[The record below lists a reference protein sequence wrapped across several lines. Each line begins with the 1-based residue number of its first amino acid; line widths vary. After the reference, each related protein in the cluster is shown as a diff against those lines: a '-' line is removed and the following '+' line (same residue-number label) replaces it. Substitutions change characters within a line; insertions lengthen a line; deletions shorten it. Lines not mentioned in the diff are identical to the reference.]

1 MAQDNF
7 ELEKPLLSPIYY
19 LKKVLSNTHIN
30 FVGSVSKILENKV
43 SVIFL
48 PSYNTISESEM
59 LKLKDWVNKGG
70 ILIRFSDKSMIESRD
85 IFLDGNKSFIYI
97 RNMGKD
103 LSIQNKISIQNFDKN
118 SLFSSLTIPKD
129 LEFTKQ
135 LILDNLN
142 SEIKILASLQ
152 DQSPLISMKN
162 VGKGKV
168 ILFHVT
174 SNNEWSNLPLSSLF
188 QDLISKLLLISR
200 TEKDFSLKEMKIK
213 YIITS
218 SGELANPEKN
228 YYLNYDQ
235 MKKFYLLRLNL
246 LVFMK
251 IIIYQ
256 LH

>member
-1 MAQDNF
+1 MA
-7 ELEKPLLSPIYY
+7 
-19 LKKVLSNTHIN
+19 
-30 FVGSVSKILENKV
+30 SVSKILENKV

-48 PSYNTISESEM
+48 PSNKKISESEM

-70 ILIRFSDKSMIESRD
+70 ILIRFSDKNMIENSD

-103 LSIQNKISIQNFDKN
+103 LSIQNKISIQNFDTN

-142 SEIKILASLQ
+142 SEIKTLASLE

-162 VGKGKV
+162 VGEGKV

-188 QDLISKLLLISR
+188 QDLISKLLLISKAEER
-200 TEKDFSLKEMKIK
+200 FFFKRNENKIF
-213 YIITS
+213 
-218 SGELANPEKN
+218 N
-228 YYLNYDQ
+228 Y
-235 MKKFYLLRLNL
+235 FIR
-246 LVFMK
+246 
-251 IIIYQ
+251 
-256 LH
+256 